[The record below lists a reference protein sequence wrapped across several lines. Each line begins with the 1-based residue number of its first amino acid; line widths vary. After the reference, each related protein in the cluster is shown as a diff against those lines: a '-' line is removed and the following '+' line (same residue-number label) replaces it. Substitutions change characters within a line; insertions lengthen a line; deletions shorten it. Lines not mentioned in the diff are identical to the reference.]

1 MWQLLSP
8 ESMKFSSVQFSFSVM
23 SDSLRPHGLQHTML
37 PCPSPS
43 PGACSNSSIELM
55 MPSNHRTL
63 CCPLL
68 LLPSVFPS
76 VRVFSNESILCQS
89 IGASASAP
97 VLPMNIQD
105 WFLLLLTGLISL
117 QSKQEDKGFHE
128 EAALNI
134 EPDYESVG
142 IWMREKRV
150 DLLGLCAIF
159 GFPKFLLP
167 RESKFLHIN

>member
-1 MWQLLSP
+1 
-8 ESMKFSSVQFSFSVM
+8 
-23 SDSLRPHGLQHTML
+23 
-37 PCPSPS
+37 
-43 PGACSNSSIELM
+43 
-55 MPSNHRTL
+55 
-63 CCPLL
+63 
-68 LLPSVFPS
+68 
-76 VRVFSNESILCQS
+76 
-89 IGASASAP
+89 
-97 VLPMNIQD
+97 MNIQD

-128 EAALNI
+128 EAALYI

>member
-1 MWQLLSP
+1 
-8 ESMKFSSVQFSFSVM
+8 
-23 SDSLRPHGLQHTML
+23 
-37 PCPSPS
+37 
-43 PGACSNSSIELM
+43 
-55 MPSNHRTL
+55 
-63 CCPLL
+63 
-68 LLPSVFPS
+68 
-76 VRVFSNESILCQS
+76 
-89 IGASASAP
+89 
-97 VLPMNIQD
+97 MNIQD

-128 EAALNI
+128 EAALYI

-167 RESKFLHIN
+167 RESKSLHIN